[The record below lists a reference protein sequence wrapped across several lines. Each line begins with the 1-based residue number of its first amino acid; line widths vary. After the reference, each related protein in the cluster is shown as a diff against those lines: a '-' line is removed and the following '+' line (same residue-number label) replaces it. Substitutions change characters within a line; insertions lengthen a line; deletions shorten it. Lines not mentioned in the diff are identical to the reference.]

1 MSKQAP
7 AIPPKK
13 GPLDGIT
20 VLDFSRVLA
29 GPYCT
34 MVLADLGARVIKIE
48 KLGTGDDTR
57 AFGPFVE
64 NEGIKESA
72 YFICF
77 NRGKESIALDLK
89 TPRDRELLERLLD
102 KADVVVENFRPG
114 VMDRLGYGAER
125 LKQTHPHVVYASIS
139 GFGHTG
145 PFSDLPG
152 YDMVVQAMGGVM
164 SLTGWPDAPPA
175 RVGTSFGDLGAALF
189 ATIGIVSALFKRT
202 KDAQGTRVD
211 IGMLDCQAAL
221 METALAR
228 FDVDGKVPTRT
239 GDSHPSLAPFETFA
253 AADGRFVIA
262 AGNDQ
267 LFLLMADALDAPQMA
282 LDPRFMSNDLRCRN
296 RPAMAQAIEAV
307 TKTQPMQLW
316 IDRLNDAGVPCA
328 PINTIDKLFD
338 HPQLAAREMI
348 IKVKGKGSREVR
360 TAGNPIRMTGF
371 AQPDHSKAI
380 PAPALDE
387 HREAILAEVML
398 SCGAYLPSSAPV
410 LDEPS
415 SLDQRGASTP
425 ARIHM
430 TNQEQLT

>member
-1 MSKQAP
+1 MSKQP
-7 AIPPKK
+7 DPIPLKK
-13 GPLDGIT
+13 GPLEGIT

-48 KLGTGDDTR
+48 RLGTGDDTR
-57 AFGPFVE
+57 AFGPFVD
-64 NEGIKESA
+64 NDGTKESA
-72 YFICF
+72 YFMCF

-89 TPRDRELLERLLD
+89 TPRDRALLERLLD

-125 LKQTHPHVVYASIS
+125 LQQTHPHIVYASIS
-139 GFGHTG
+139 GFGHSG

-202 KDAQGTRVD
+202 KDAQGARVD

-228 FDVDGKVPTRT
+228 YDVEAKVPTRT

-267 LFLLMADALDAPQMA
+267 LFMLMADALGAPQIA
-282 LDPRFMSNDLRCRN
+282 LDPRFATNDLRCRN
-296 RPAMAQAIEAV
+296 RLDMSRAIESV
-307 TKTQPMQLW
+307 TRIQPMEHW
-316 IDRLNDAGVPCA
+316 ITQLNDAGVPCA

-338 HPQLAAREMI
+338 HPQLVAREMI
-348 IKVKGKGSREVR
+348 IKVRGEGPREVR
-360 TAGNPIRMTGF
+360 TAGNPIRMSGF
-371 AQPDHSKAI
+371 AAPDHTQAI
-380 PAPALDE
+380 RAPALDE
-387 HREAILAEVML
+387 HREAILAEVMHA
-398 SCGAYLPSSAPV
+398 SGAYLPAHAP
-410 LDEPS
+410 EPAEPIQHPVS
-415 SLDQRGASTP
+415 
-425 ARIHM
+425 
-430 TNQEQLT
+430 QLRCTA